1 MRGKKLRG
9 NGLWESSRII
19 LPQFR
24 EAQVNHRRGL
34 NAREK
39 PEFDEQRVE
48 ELSAA
53 LAEAIMSRDLTA
65 VAAFGTFGDAV
76 HVGVVTK
83 LDPIDRV
90 IWLQTSEEKMRIRLD
105 DIVNVGRV

>member
-1 MRGKKLRG
+1 MRGKKLRD
-9 NGLWESSRII
+9 NGFWESSRII
-19 LPQFR
+19 IPQHK
-24 EAQVNHRRGL
+24 EAIRTHRHGL

-39 PEFDEQRVE
+39 PELDEQRVE

-53 LAEAIMSRDLTA
+53 LAEAITSGYLTA
-65 VAAFGTFGDAV
+65 VATFGTFGDEV
-76 HVGVVTK
+76 LVGVVTK

-90 IWLQTSEEKMRIRLD
+90 IWLQAAEEKMRIRLD